1 MTSSKVESTNVAE
14 KNSRLDLNKS
24 FDRERHNNLKIVSP
38 NNVPLELVQEN
49 FFEYTDSQSVIGDQ
63 ILFPDRIT
71 NESLKKGHCCKALQL
86 ISQRVLII
94 LDVLLLSLNRT
105 ISEQIRTWMY
115 TFFRSG
121 IKASLERVLLL
132 QFSTMVSVHMQ
143 SVLLNLQGDGSD

>member
-24 FDRERHNNLKIVSP
+24 FDRERHKHLKIVSS

-49 FFEYTDSQSVIGDQ
+49 FFEYTDSQSVSGDQ
-63 ILFPDRIT
+63 VSFRDRIT
-71 NESLKKGHCCKALQL
+71 SESLKKGHSCKALQL
-86 ISQRVLII
+86 LSQRVLII
-94 LDVLLLSLNRT
+94 LGVLLLSLNRT

-115 TFFRSG
+115 TFFQSG

-132 QFSTMVSVHMQ
+132 QFSTMVSSHAISLVEPTR
-143 SVLLNLQGDGSD
+143 